1 MSENNDAAR
10 DLLGAWALDAVD
22 DRERAE
28 VERALAGDNEL
39 ACEARELR
47 ETVSMMAESDAL
59 DPPEHI
65 RQAVFARIQDSAA
78 DSDSRSGS
86 DSDSDSEGTEQ
97 EEPQSRRTVRDDR
110 AELVRMR
117 RRRQWWGLA
126 AAAAVVVAIAIPT
139 GVAVNQADRA
149 DQAEQLAGQAEQQAG
164 AAQQQA
170 ELMMDALA
178 DPAAE
183 VVGEDLPDGAR
194 TAAVLGEDS
203 AVFTAQGMTEL
214 QQQDYQLWVL
224 EGEQAVSAGVMDW
237 NEGRLTAQ
245 VEQFPTDA
253 ALAVTAE
260 PEGGSEQPTSDPMV
274 VLGEP

>member
-22 DRERAE
+22 DGERAE
-28 VERALAGDNEL
+28 VERALAGDNEM

-65 RQAVFARIQDSAA
+65 RQAVFARIQDAAADA
-78 DSDSRSGS
+78 DSDSR
-86 DSDSDSEGTEQ
+86 SDSDSEGTEQ

>member
-22 DRERAE
+22 DGERAE
-28 VERALAGDNEL
+28 VERALAGDNEM

-65 RQAVFARIQDSAA
+65 RQAVFARIQDAAADA
-78 DSDSRSGS
+78 DSDSR
-86 DSDSDSEGTEQ
+86 SDSDSEGTEQ

-224 EGEQAVSAGVMDW
+224 EGEEAVSAGVMDW

-245 VEQFPTDA
+245 VEQFPADA

>member
-65 RQAVFARIQDSAA
+65 RQAVFARIQDAAADA
-78 DSDSRSGS
+78 DSDSR
-86 DSDSDSEGTEQ
+86 SDSDSEGTEQ

-224 EGEQAVSAGVMDW
+224 EGEEAVSAGVMDW

-245 VEQFPTDA
+245 VEQFPADA

-260 PEGGSEQPTSDPMV
+260 PVGGSEQPTSDPMV